1 MWIWWIHFPLILLCS
16 VEDWRCKKISVW
28 KIMIYGGVILLT
40 EVGKAALG
48 KQGFD
53 NMWIKCVCGA
63 LPGLFFLL
71 LSKVTQEQMGYGDGW
86 LILTAGASLGL
97 EKIMEVLLVA
107 FSGIFFRA
115 VYLFFKG
122 KRKADIAFVPFL
134 CAGMAVIMLW
144 EWTGRY

>member
-53 NMWIKCVCGA
+53 KMWIKCV
-63 LPGLFFLL
+63 FFCFCPKL
-71 LSKVTQEQMGYGDGW
+71 QENRWDMGMGG
-86 LILTAGASLGL
+86 
-97 EKIMEVLLVA
+97 
-107 FSGIFFRA
+107 
-115 VYLFFKG
+115 
-122 KRKADIAFVPFL
+122 
-134 CAGMAVIMLW
+134 
-144 EWTGRY
+144 